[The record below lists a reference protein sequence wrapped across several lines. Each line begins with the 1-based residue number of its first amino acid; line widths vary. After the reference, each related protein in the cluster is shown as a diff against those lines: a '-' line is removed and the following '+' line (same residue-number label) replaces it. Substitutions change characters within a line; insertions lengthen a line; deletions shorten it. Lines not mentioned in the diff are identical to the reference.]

1 MNGGSGISIYGT
13 ATTNIATLRRNII
26 TGNLWGITA
35 IYYHNID
42 MGTVDDFGQNII
54 YNNGNGGVTYAL
66 YNNAFSDMTAIGN
79 YWGSNDPAF
88 AAEVIYDHSDDPSLG
103 TVTYLP
109 IMEMYPIGDA
119 NSDGEVNVQDIQAI
133 ISYMLDGT
141 GINFDS
147 ADANSDGYVNILD
160 IVLIVNII
168 ENF

>member
-1 MNGGSGISIYGT
+1 MGWLTLKKLTLLRACRYYTPHSNYHVTMSWNGDYP
-13 ATTNIATLRRNII
+13 
-26 TGNLWGITA
+26 
-35 IYYHNID
+35 D
-42 MGTVDDFGQNII
+42 
-54 YNNGNGGVTYAL
+54 
-66 YNNAFSDMTAIGN
+66 
-79 YWGSNDPAF
+79 F
-88 AAEVIYDHSDDPSLG
+88 AAEVIYDHSDEPSLG

>member
-1 MNGGSGISIYGT
+1 
-13 ATTNIATLRRNII
+13 
-26 TGNLWGITA
+26 
-35 IYYHNID
+35 
-42 MGTVDDFGQNII
+42 
-54 YNNGNGGVTYAL
+54 
-66 YNNAFSDMTAIGN
+66 
-79 YWGSNDPAF
+79 
-88 AAEVIYDHSDDPSLG
+88 
-103 TVTYLP
+103 
-109 IMEMYPIGDA
+109 MEMYPIGDA